1 MNTLDTDRRDMV
13 EALAQRLAALYET
26 PFAGK
31 ERGRYR
37 LSMKHLRRLTG
48 QRRVYPETIAALT
61 RALYERGYVLVD
73 MESYFAI
80 LSQRTFSSYRR
91 LNDSALER
99 LT

>member
-1 MNTLDTDRRDMV
+1 MDTLDTSSPDTI
-13 EALAQRLAALYET
+13 EALALRLEQLYET

-91 LNDSALER
+91 LNDSTLER
-99 LT
+99 LA